1 MQSQHPDFVQELDQP
16 PVVSADHP
24 SSSSSHSSQT
34 SSNNNRHS
42 PSSSGRRTGAD
53 PTIWSEQDEM
63 GQGDI
68 DMEFDGGNDNPEED
82 RSAGDRSTREPSP
95 AGSVDG
101 AQDPAAPSRI
111 NKVYHPTING
121 QSFTI
126 TIG

>member
-1 MQSQHPDFVQELDQP
+1 
-16 PVVSADHP
+16 
-24 SSSSSHSSQT
+24 
-34 SSNNNRHS
+34 
-42 PSSSGRRTGAD
+42 
-53 PTIWSEQDEM
+53 M

-68 DMEFDGGNDNPEED
+68 NMVFDGGNDNPEED

-101 AQDPAAPSRI
+101 AQDPTAPSHT

>member
-1 MQSQHPDFVQELDQP
+1 
-16 PVVSADHP
+16 
-24 SSSSSHSSQT
+24 
-34 SSNNNRHS
+34 
-42 PSSSGRRTGAD
+42 
-53 PTIWSEQDEM
+53 M

-68 DMEFDGGNDNPEED
+68 DMVFDGGNDNHEED
-82 RSAGDRSTREPSP
+82 RSAGDQSTREPSP

-121 QSFTI
+121 QSFTV